1 MKPRTLLQR
10 CQGARAIPVEQLVR
24 KGEAKAAEIVKE
36 FGRYALR
43 QLEELE
49 ALAKKAFADR
59 HDENAWRGFT
69 HALRDAHS
77 SSATAGAP
85 WIEAYAGHLA
95 GEVARREKHD
105 AHLPQLVRLHLDAM
119 KLAAAGVAG
128 EDEMA
133 KLNEKLKLASAKL
146 AAEA

>member
-10 CQGARAIPVEQLVR
+10 CQGARAVSVEKLVR

-49 ALAKKAFADR
+49 ALAKKALADR
-59 HDENAWRGFT
+59 HDEDAWRGFT

-95 GEVARREKHD
+95 GELARRDKHD
-105 AHLPQLVRLHLDAM
+105 AHLPQLVNLHLDAM
-119 KLAAAGVAG
+119 KLAAAGTAG

-146 AAEA
+146 AAQV